1 MLRLMNVDL
10 GFKLPIHRKGFFGNQ
25 EIQTLRVLK
34 QRLGFTLLEM
44 PRKRF
49 LTEKA
54 GEVADYS
61 SLSPKLIYL
70 AVRNLTLIICAY
82 RGQSHK
88 VYILKELL
96 FGGLCS

>member
-1 MLRLMNVDL
+1 M
-10 GFKLPIHRKGFFGNQ
+10 
-25 EIQTLRVLK
+25 LK

-54 GEVADYS
+54 AEVADYS

-88 VYILKELL
+88 IYILKELL
-96 FGGLCS
+96 FAGFALEVSFLYLPVSVLDWFNPQKPMYTDSSRQF